1 MKKKKKKKI
10 TKNEKVVITADAMD
24 IKKDKRILCTIK
36 CQHIWQFRWNGHI
49 SLKIQWSKAETRGDK
64 II

>member
-1 MKKKKKKKI
+1 MKKKKKKI

-36 CQHIWQFRWNGHI
+36 CQHI
-49 SLKIQWSKAETRGDK
+49 
-64 II
+64 